1 MDERTIQIPGWK
13 IIRTIGKGSFGT
25 VYEVE
30 KKDQFGSGIRSALKV
45 ISIPESSAELEAYRD
60 DGYDEASLTKLYQ
73 SRVEAITAEFQLMN
87 KLKGCSNI
95 VSYEDHMI
103 VQHENDPGYDIFIR
117 MELLTPLPKYFERR
131 FPDNRA
137 DEQTVRRL
145 GADIC
150 RALEL
155 CARHGIIHR
164 DIKPQ
169 NIFVNDNGDFK
180 LGDFGVAKTADHTT
194 KATKTGTY
202 GYMAPE
208 VYLGRPYHHEADLY
222 SLGLVLYWMLN
233 ERRGPFVPQPPTV
246 PTPNQISEALERRMR
261 GEELPAPKH
270 GSEALKRI
278 VLKACAFDPKDRFQ
292 TPEQLKRA
300 LEDAV
305 GADEPPYDKTIGI
318 LRDKPVYCR
327 RCGARMRPGT
337 NFCPACGAEQVS
349 PAAPN
354 GEAPRSDT
362 NKEPDNGGN
371 ALPER
376 PEGDSLPNG
385 AEKTGKRG
393 KKQWVILAIVAI
405 LMMAAAAAMT
415 VLLLNSCG
423 GKEDPAPVPVTQ
435 PATEPPATEPATEP
449 TTPSAP
455 PTTPPPTTPPTV
467 PPTTPPPTTPPTL
480 PPTTPPPTTPPY
492 SEFYFGGAKIS
503 SGTTTIDGSARK
515 INGTDSAPTHIT
527 REEVEMLV
535 RLCPDLRTLDLD
547 YCWFDT
553 YEPLAKLTKLEHLEL
568 KSCGTD
574 NGGVKITDIGWVR
587 SLENMKELNL
597 CHNRISDLDPL
608 QNLTKLEILQL
619 GDNQIGDSELETIGG
634 LTNLEQLFLYKNR
647 ITDVSPLNNLRKLWL
662 LNLGNNNISSVE
674 ALTGLPKL
682 EDLRIY
688 RTKISDLSC
697 FPAFQALETV
707 DLAAC
712 PLDYDD
718 YWQLLN
724 CNTLKLFKINQ
735 DDYEGISA
743 GNDFQYYEYSLR
755 YEIVNR

>member
-1 MDERTIQIPGWK
+1 
-13 IIRTIGKGSFGT
+13 
-25 VYEVE
+25 
-30 KKDQFGSGIRSALKV
+30 
-45 ISIPESSAELEAYRD
+45 
-60 DGYDEASLTKLYQ
+60 
-73 SRVEAITAEFQLMN
+73 
-87 KLKGCSNI
+87 
-95 VSYEDHMI
+95 
-103 VQHENDPGYDIFIR
+103 
-117 MELLTPLPKYFERR
+117 
-131 FPDNRA
+131 
-137 DEQTVRRL
+137 
-145 GADIC
+145 
-150 RALEL
+150 
-155 CARHGIIHR
+155 
-164 DIKPQ
+164 
-169 NIFVNDNGDFK
+169 
-180 LGDFGVAKTADHTT
+180 
-194 KATKTGTY
+194 
-202 GYMAPE
+202 
-208 VYLGRPYHHEADLY
+208 
-222 SLGLVLYWMLN
+222 
-233 ERRGPFVPQPPTV
+233 
-246 PTPNQISEALERRMR
+246 
-261 GEELPAPKH
+261 
-270 GSEALKRI
+270 
-278 VLKACAFDPKDRFQ
+278 
-292 TPEQLKRA
+292 
-300 LEDAV
+300 
-305 GADEPPYDKTIGI
+305 
-318 LRDKPVYCR
+318 
-327 RCGARMRPGT
+327 
-337 NFCPACGAEQVS
+337 
-349 PAAPN
+349 
-354 GEAPRSDT
+354 
-362 NKEPDNGGN
+362 
-371 ALPER
+371 
-376 PEGDSLPNG
+376 
-385 AEKTGKRG
+385 
-393 KKQWVILAIVAI
+393 
-405 LMMAAAAAMT
+405 
-415 VLLLNSCG
+415 
-423 GKEDPAPVPVTQ
+423 
-435 PATEPPATEPATEP
+435 
-449 TTPSAP
+449 
-455 PTTPPPTTPPTV
+455 
-467 PPTTPPPTTPPTL
+467 
-480 PPTTPPPTTPPY
+480 
-492 SEFYFGGAKIS
+492 
-503 SGTTTIDGSARK
+503 
-515 INGTDSAPTHIT
+515 
-527 REEVEMLV
+527 MLV